1 MRTTIQA
8 RYIPKKID
16 ILNLPC
22 LESMFVTSEQYQ
34 DLLASNDQTI
44 LAAIIHGDES
54 YLKPDWPVFYSQ
66 LESLSE
72 KCIEVYK
79 TNEPP
84 IYEYIGNTHTS
95 RTSSLFFGIT
105 QGLSDSLT
113 ERSDTL
119 YMDVLDLISQK
130 GMGKIYRVWNEI
142 PHINKVGKREER
154 YKEFCFGRSK
164 ALQRKEYS
172 NDFLPAASAIGSQ
185 GTNLGVYFIAGKSP
199 SLQIENPLQIS
210 AYQYPKVYGE
220 RPPSFS
226 RSQLLQ
232 TKEGEILFISGT
244 ASIKGYKSKHI
255 GNIKKQTKL
264 SLDNINTLCSSVKS
278 DLNFSIYNNPESIFI
293 KVYIR
298 NHSDYITVKTILEKE
313 SECLNLIFVVA
324 DICREELLVEI
335 EALIIG
341 H

>member
-1 MRTTIQA
+1 MKTAIQA
-8 RYIPKKID
+8 RHIPKLID
-16 ILNLPC
+16 IPNLPC
-22 LESMFVTSEQYQ
+22 LESTFVTSKQYQ
-34 DLLASNDQTI
+34 DLLTNNDQTI
-44 LAAIIHGDES
+44 LAAIIHGNED

-79 TNEPP
+79 TNESPT
-84 IYEYIGNTHTS
+84 YEYIGNTHTS
-95 RTSSLFFGIT
+95 ITSSLVFGIT
-105 QGLSDSLT
+105 QGCSGSLT
-113 ERSDTL
+113 EESHTL

-130 GMGKIYRVWNEI
+130 GFGQIYRIWNEI
-142 PHINKVGKREER
+142 PRINKAGECEER

-164 ALQRKEYS
+164 AFHRKEYS

-185 GTNLGVYFIAGKSP
+185 GESLGVYFIAGKAP
-199 SLQIENPLQIS
+199 SIQVENPLQIS
-210 AYQYPKVYGE
+210 AYQYPKIYGE

-232 TKEGEILFISGT
+232 TKDGEMLFISGT
-244 ASIKGYKSKHI
+244 ASITGYKSKHV
-255 GNIKKQTKL
+255 GDIKKQTNL
-264 SLDNINTLCSSVKS
+264 SLDNINTLCKSVES
-278 DLNFSIYNNPESIFI
+278 EFNFSVYNNSGGAFI

-298 NHSDYITVKTILEKE
+298 NHSDYLTVRAILEKK
-313 SECLNLIFVVA
+313 SKCSNLIFVVA